1 MGLSWEAPSQLV
13 ETMQAIGT
21 RVIRDKSEAS
31 GLIAVGV
38 RLRTP
43 ASDLLRAGEVG
54 QLRMERTA
62 CGM

>member
-1 MGLSWEAPSQLV
+1 MGLPWEAPSQLV
-13 ETMQAIGT
+13 ETMQGIGT
-21 RVIRDKSEAS
+21 RIIRDKLGAS
-31 GLIAVGV
+31 RLIAVGV

-54 QLRMERTA
+54 QLRMKRTA